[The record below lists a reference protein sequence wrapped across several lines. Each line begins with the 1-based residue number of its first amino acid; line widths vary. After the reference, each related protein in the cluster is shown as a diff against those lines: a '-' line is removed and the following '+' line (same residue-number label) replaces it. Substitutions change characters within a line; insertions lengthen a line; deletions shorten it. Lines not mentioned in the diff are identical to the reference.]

1 MSDGLVRV
9 GIGTRFVYDGELAEV
24 TEMHAAAAGTEV
36 VLRSSSGQGSVLR
49 VALREL
55 PRLRQG
61 LDADR
66 FRQRKRKLHGAWSP
80 TAGTRV
86 LAGKHIGRQRFST
99 RRRTW

>member
-49 VALREL
+49 VALRSS
-55 PRLRQG
+55 QG
-61 LDADR
+61 CVRALTRTVLGNGNANFMGHR
-66 FRQRKRKLHGAWSP
+66 AFR
-80 TAGTRV
+80 
-86 LAGKHIGRQRFST
+86 
-99 RRRTW
+99 